1 MLPKQP
7 ETMTTKFYLL
17 AFLMT
22 LLMHTNGKAQIKPIR
37 PFNSIKALVVGVSDY
52 RDHRIPQLR
61 YADRDAEAFA
71 EFLTHE
77 SPWKVKEENLVLLTN
92 EQATYGNFISEFTRL
107 SGQCERND
115 RFILYFSGHGDV
127 EVTSDKRMGY
137 LLCHDAPPTT
147 YASGGACMI
156 NTLDAFFQQLIQ
168 EQNVQVILISD
179 ACRSGT
185 LAGSSYGGPQATTAA
200 LAELFSNTVK
210 LLSCEAHQTSLED
223 KKWGSGR
230 GVFSYYL
237 VKGLRG
243 QADADENRFVD
254 LFELERYVQDEVL
267 MASNQQQL
275 PIRRGGTGN
284 MKISRVRPEPQSRE
298 PAPALAQDTSYLPD
312 LARFEQALA
321 NDHLLYPEEGS
332 AYQVYQKIRQ
342 MPGTEAVQRLMT
354 VSLSSALQ
362 DDAQAAINAYIT
374 TPMEVVAERWENEE
388 VYSVYP
394 DYLAKAAELV
404 GQSSFFFRE
413 IKAREHYFRGVNLR
427 LEAEANGLPKPKLEE
442 ALVLQQK
449 ALALTPVAPHIYNE
463 LGLLFRRLDRP
474 AEELNAFQRAN
485 ALSPTWGLAL
495 TNLAYTYKR
504 QKQFGAAE
512 ELYKQAIAQ
521 DSSLALAYYNLGVL
535 YESTER
541 RAEAIQMYTAAME
554 RDESYA
560 APVFSLANLY
570 ADEENRHEEA
580 LRLLR
585 RYQQLEPEAFKGYDM
600 MAYLY
605 LYSDQLE
612 AALPSAVR
620 MYELDG
626 GSNYSNDYLAYIYFE
641 LGRYEEALPFMAQRL
656 QHGPEEAAHY
666 LELAACQ
673 AQLGQN
679 ANGLATLEAL
689 LARLEVSLEKLEGLD
704 QLAPVRSTAGYR
716 ALLDQYFPDRD

>member
-1 MLPKQP
+1 MTAKPYFILLLPV
-7 ETMTTKFYLL
+7 LL
-17 AFLMT
+17 LQAT
-22 LLMHTNGKAQIKPIR
+22 AGAQIKPIR

-52 RDHRIPQLR
+52 RDERIPQLQ

-71 EFLTHE
+71 DFLTQE
-77 SPWKVKEENLVLLTN
+77 SPWKVKEDDLVLLTN
-92 EQATYGNFISEFTRL
+92 EEATYGNFISEFTKL
-107 SGQCERND
+107 SERCARND

-127 EVTSDKRMGY
+127 EAVSDKRMGY
-137 LLCHDAPPTT
+137 LLFHDAPPTT

-156 NTLDAFFQQLIQ
+156 NTLDAFFQQMIQ
-168 EQNVQVILISD
+168 EKNAQVILISD

-223 KKWGSGR
+223 KKWGGGR

-243 QADADENRFVD
+243 QADSDRNRFVD

-284 MKISRVRPEPQSRE
+284 MKISRVRPVPRPDNPE
-298 PAPALAQDTSYLPD
+298 PASTQDTSYLPD

-321 NDHLLYPEEGS
+321 NGHLLYPNEGS
-332 AYQVYQKIRQ
+332 AYQLYQKISR
-342 MPGTEAVQRLMT
+342 MADTDAVQRLMK

-362 DDAQAAINAYIT
+362 DDAQTAINAYIT
-374 TPMEVVAERWENEE
+374 TPMEVVAERWANEA
-388 VYSVYP
+388 VYAYYP
-394 DYLAKAAELV
+394 DYLEKAGELV
-404 GQSSFFFRE
+404 GEKSFFYRE

-427 LEAEANGLPKPKLEE
+427 LQAEANGLPEATLEA
-442 ALVLQQK
+442 ALALQQK
-449 ALALTPVAPHIYNE
+449 ALGLTPVAPHIYNE
-463 LGLLFRRLDRP
+463 LGLLYRRLDRP
-474 AEELNAFQRAN
+474 TEELDAFQRAN

-504 QKQFGAAE
+504 QNQISAAE
-512 ELYKQAIAQ
+512 ELYRQAIGQ

-535 YESTER
+535 YESTGR
-541 RAEAIQMYTAAME
+541 PAEATALYAQAIE
-554 RDESYA
+554 RDEAYA
-560 APVFSLANLY
+560 APIFSLAYLC
-570 ADEENRHEEA
+570 ADEEALHDKA

-585 RYQQLEPEAFKGYDM
+585 RFQQLKPDAFKGYDM
-600 MAYLY
+600 MTYLY
-605 LYSDQLE
+605 LYNDQLE
-612 AALPSAVR
+612 AALPSALR
-620 MYELDG
+620 MYEIDG
-626 GSNYSNDYLAYIYFE
+626 GSDYSNDNLAYIYFGLE
-641 LGRYEEALPFMAQRL
+641 RYEAALPYLERRL
-656 QHGPEEAAHY
+656 QQAPEKAAHY

-673 AQLGQN
+673 VQLGQN
-679 ANGLATLEAL
+679 TKGLATLEAL
-689 LARLEVSLEKLEGLD
+689 LTRLEIPLEELEIIAP
-704 QLAPVRSTAGYR
+704 LAPLRSTAAYQ

>member
-1 MLPKQP
+1 
-7 ETMTTKFYLL
+7 MTTKLYLL
-17 AFLMT
+17 AFLMA
-22 LLMHTNGKAQIKPIR
+22 LLAPATGMAQIKPIR
-37 PFNSIKALVVGVSDY
+37 PFNSIKALVVGVSEY
-52 RDHRIPQLR
+52 RDGRIPQLQ
-61 YADRDAEAFA
+61 YADRDAAAFA

-77 SPWKVKEENLVLLTN
+77 SPWKVKEEDLVLLTN
-92 EQATYGNFISEFTRL
+92 EAATYGNFISEFTKL
-107 SGQCERND
+107 SEGCERND

-127 EVTSDKRMGY
+127 EAVSDKRMGY
-137 LLCHDAPPTT
+137 LLFHDAPPTT

-168 EQNVQVILISD
+168 EKNAQVILISD

-223 KKWGSGR
+223 QKWGGGR

-237 VKGLRG
+237 VKGLQG
-243 QADADENRFVD
+243 QADSDENRFVD

-284 MKISRVRPEPQSRE
+284 MKISRVRPEPKPNQSE
-298 PAPALAQDTSYLPD
+298 PAFAQDTSYLPD

-321 NDHLLYPEEGS
+321 SGHLLYPDEGS
-332 AYQVYQKIRQ
+332 AYQLYQKISQ
-342 MPGTEAVQRLMT
+342 MADTEAVQRLMK

-374 TPMEVVAERWENEE
+374 TPMEVVAERWENEK
-388 VYSVYP
+388 VYSYYP
-394 DYLAKAAELV
+394 DYLEKAAELV
-404 GQSSFFFRE
+404 GANSFFYRE

-427 LEAEANGLPKPKLEE
+427 LEAEANDLPQSTLEG
-442 ALVLQQK
+442 ALALQQK
-449 ALALTPVAPHIYNE
+449 ALQLTPVAPHIYNE
-463 LGLLFRRLDRP
+463 LGLLYRRLGRP
-474 AEELNAFQRAN
+474 AEELKAFQRAN

-504 QKQFGAAE
+504 QQQFAAAE
-512 ELYKQAIAQ
+512 ELYRQAIAQ

-535 YESTER
+535 YESARR
-541 RAEAIQMYTAAME
+541 RADAIQMYTLAAE

-560 APVFSLANLY
+560 APVFSLAYLY
-570 ADEENRHEEA
+570 ADEEARHDEA
-580 LRLLR
+580 LQLLQ
-585 RYQQLEPEAFKGYDM
+585 RYQQLKPEAFKGYDM

-605 LYSDQLE
+605 IYNNELE
-612 AALPSAVR
+612 AALANAER

-626 GSNYSNDYLAYIYFE
+626 GSDYSNDYLAYIYYE
-641 LGRYEEALPFMAQRL
+641 LGRYQEALPYLERRR
-656 QHGPEEAAHY
+656 QHEPDEAAHY

-689 LARLEVSLEKLEGLD
+689 LPRLEVSLEELEGID
-704 QLAPVRSTAGYR
+704 QLAPLRSSPGYQ